1 MLSAVVGLVV
11 ATLLAAC
18 SDDRGTTVPTTTTR
32 VTVTTATVP
41 AGLAPGSVAARF
53 CAGGLTATAAGE
65 VRDDALAEISGV
77 AASRANAGVYWVHLD
92 SDGASAVWGID
103 GTGATRGRVAL
114 TGATNVDWEDVSV
127 GPGPVAGTSYLF
139 VADIGDNG
147 LDRKNVQV
155 YRLPEPAITATSA
168 SAEVVTLRYPDRAH
182 NAEAFLVHP
191 TSGDWYLVTKEAN
204 GPSLL
209 FRARKPGAGAST
221 IVLEQLGSLD
231 VTPDLV
237 TAAAFAPDASA
248 FVLRTYLS
256 VRVFPI
262 LDGDVAA
269 ALGRPDCRG
278 PRVRDAQGEAITFAT
293 DGSAILTLSE
303 GKGSPVTVI
312 R

>member
-1 MLSAVVGLVV
+1 MVVLV
-11 ATLLAAC
+11 AGGILAGC
-18 SDDRGTTVPTTTTR
+18 SDDAGTTAPTTTQRTITS
-32 VTVTTATVP
+32 TVTAP
-41 AGLAPGSVAARF
+41 AGLAAGSAAARF
-53 CAGGLTATAAGE
+53 CASGLTATSGGE
-65 VRDDALAEISGV
+65 VRDEALSEISGV
-77 AASRANAGVYWVHLD
+77 AASRANAGTYWVHVD
-92 SDGASAVWGID
+92 SEGPSAVWAID
-103 GTGATRGRVAL
+103 GTGATRGRVTL
-114 TGATNVDWEDVSV
+114 TGATNVDWEDISV

-147 LDRKNVQV
+147 LDRKNIQV
-155 YRLPEPAITATSA
+155 YRLPEPALGATSA
-168 SAEVVTLRYPDRAH
+168 PFDVVTLRYPDRAH
-182 NAEAFLVHP
+182 NAEAFFVHP
-191 TSGDWYLVTKEAN
+191 TTGDWYLLTKEAN
-204 GPSLL
+204 GPSVL

-221 IVLEQLGSLD
+221 VTLEQLGSLD

-248 FVLRTYLS
+248 FVVRTYLS

-278 PRVRDAQGEAITFAT
+278 PRVRDAQGEAITFTT
-293 DGSAILTLSE
+293 DGSALVTLSE